1 MTSGF
6 QQGSAN
12 ERHWQEV
19 NGWGGVGLKP
29 EYFFPSFCLESV
41 LCKQLLAPAA
51 KGHCV
56 SSFRMSPEATTP
68 TLFLCPA
75 LAGVGVVTFSEDY
88 TGLSHCS
95 CLASLLFYHQ
105 ESWFSALNPLFFKD
119 FE

>member
-1 MTSGF
+1 MKGA
-6 QQGSAN
+6 G
-12 ERHWQEV
+12 RRLI
-19 NGWGGVGLKP
+19 GRVGLKP
-29 EYFFPSFCLESV
+29 EYFFPSFCLESG

-68 TLFLCPA
+68 TLFVCPA
-75 LAGVGVVTFSEDY
+75 LAGVGVVTFSEDL

-105 ESWFSALNPLFFKD
+105 ESWFSALNPLFFKG